1 MAQSRPD
8 WEERIGHRIKLR
20 DIHILSAVV
29 RWGSMAKA
37 ASHLGMSQPSVSEAI
52 ASLEQTLRVR
62 LLERKAQG
70 VEPTIYAD
78 VFLKRGQVAFDE
90 IRQGIMDIESLANP
104 EVGEVRIACP
114 EFLSADLLPRA
125 ISRFSRRYPKVVFN
139 VVHPD
144 TMTLDNHELQQRKV
158 DITLA
163 RIPHTF
169 RDEDLNVEMLF
180 DDPHCVIA
188 GTNSRWARRRSI
200 ALIELAEEPWVLP
213 PTPVIY
219 NLVQAEFKARGR
231 EMSSVTMNASSLLLR
246 NQLLATGRF
255 LSMMPSSLL
264 AQNAKK
270 WSLKALP
277 VDAEFQSPPISMVTL
292 KRRTLSPVV
301 QLFLEYVR
309 ASSRSAPVPPE

>member
-1 MAQSRPD
+1 MPGESPAKVIVNRGALRLARGDVDGAEALYREAISVDPGNPTAHANLGYVLALTDRHD
-8 WEERIGHRIKLR
+8 EAMGEAEEALAIEPGR
-20 DIHILSAVV
+20 SAP
-29 RWGSMAKA
+29 WA
-37 ASHLGMSQPSVSEAI
+37 HLGMSQPSVSEAI

-231 EMSSVTMNASSLLLR
+231 EMSSVTISAFSVFACGATVTRPGRMLSS
-246 NQLLATGRF
+246 
-255 LSMMPSSLL
+255 
-264 AQNAKK
+264 
-270 WSLKALP
+270 
-277 VDAEFQSPPISMVTL
+277 
-292 KRRTLSPVV
+292 
-301 QLFLEYVR
+301 
-309 ASSRSAPVPPE
+309 